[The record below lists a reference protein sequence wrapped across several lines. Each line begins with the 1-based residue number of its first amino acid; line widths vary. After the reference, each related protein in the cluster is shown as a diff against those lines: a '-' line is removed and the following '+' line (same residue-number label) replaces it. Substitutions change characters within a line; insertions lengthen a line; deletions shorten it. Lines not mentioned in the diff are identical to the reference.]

1 MVACATVG
9 ANGESRVRNVAEI
22 LSAVETMLWAV
33 GIVFTV
39 IVGALVARSVIKKK
53 LSLKQKAGK
62 DHVAKDG

>member
-1 MVACATVG
+1 
-9 ANGESRVRNVAEI
+9 VRNVAEI

-53 LSLKQKAGK
+53 LSQKQTARK